1 MLCPLWVIKR
11 LTPWLTWYIFEIVAH
26 ILIGVLLG
34 MKPIYL
40 VICEI
45 ICRITDT
52 SPLFDL
58 FELVYWVHL
67 VGYNVRRLHSW
78 NLGFSYHL
86 FWRGLPLLC
95 IFDDILLSLNWAEH
109 KSPIRFFHILFPFL
123 SKSRLLIHNT
133 RRFRLLIM
141 TGSRPIFQWIRI

>member
-1 MLCPLWVIKR
+1 MILLLLCQLWVIKR
-11 LTPWLTWYIFEIVAH
+11 LTPRLTRYILEIIAH

-34 MKPIYL
+34 MKPIYI
-40 VICEI
+40 VVWKI

-52 SPLFDL
+52 SILFDL

-67 VGYNVRRLHSW
+67 VGYNVRYW
-78 NLGFSYHL
+78 NL

-95 IFDDILLSLNWAEH
+95 IFDDILLSLNWAKH
-109 KSPIRFFHILFPFL
+109 KSSIRFFHILFPFL

-133 RRFRLLIM
+133 RRFRLLII